1 MRGQLELSAELE
13 RRFERSVEGEGANR
27 GDRLLIADEV
37 AELLRVTK
45 AWVYAET
52 RGDRLPHVRLGRYV
66 RYRASAISSWIA
78 EQERAS
84 TAKPPR

>member
-1 MRGQLELSAELE
+1 MKGQLELSAELE
-13 RRFERSVEGEGANR
+13 RRFERSVVGEGANSS
-27 GDRLLIADEV
+27 DRLLIADEV

-66 RYRASAISSWIA
+66 RYRASAIHQWIA
-78 EQERAS
+78 DQERAS
-84 TAKPPR
+84 TAKTRR